1 MYTVFF
7 IGTAGS
13 GKSTLVSA
21 LYNWL
26 DDQGYDVGVVNLD
39 PAAEY
44 LPYTPDIDIR
54 DRISARKIMKQFK
67 LGPNASIIA
76 AVDMVV
82 TEAERIKEEMEVVGA
97 PVYLIDT
104 PGQMELFAFRQSGA
118 YLVQKL
124 SDVHSLV
131 VYVADAVYVQSVD
144 GFATTMLLALSSRI
158 RFKKP
163 QVLVVN
169 KADLLSEE
177 AVANIV
183 QWAEDP
189 DILLESIE
197 LPRYEKEILRS
208 VANLGGF
215 IEPIFVSAKTGEG
228 LDKLYYQ
235 IQLHYT
241 GGEDAQLPP

>member
-13 GKSTLVSA
+13 GKSTLVAA
-21 LYNWL
+21 LSTWMEE
-26 DDQGYDVGVVNLD
+26 QGFDVGVVNLD

-44 LPYTPDIDIR
+44 LPYVPDIDIR
-54 DRISARKIMKQFK
+54 DRVSARKVMKQYK

-124 SDVHSLV
+124 SDTHSLV
-131 VYVADAVYVQSVD
+131 VYVADAVYIQTID

-163 QVLVVN
+163 QILVVN
-169 KADLLSEE
+169 KADLLTEE
-177 AVANIV
+177 AVVNITN
-183 QWAEDP
+183 WSEDP
-189 DILLESIE
+189 ETLLESI
-197 LPRYEKEILRS
+197 
-208 VANLGGF
+208 
-215 IEPIFVSAKTGEG
+215 
-228 LDKLYYQ
+228 
-235 IQLHYT
+235 
-241 GGEDAQLPP
+241 

>member
-1 MYTVFF
+1 MYTIFF

-21 LYNWL
+21 LSNWL
-26 DDQGYDVGVVNLD
+26 EDQGYDVGVINLD
-39 PAAEY
+39 PAAEF
-44 LPYTPDIDIR
+44 LPYVPDIDIR
-54 DRISARKIMKQFK
+54 DRISARKIMKQYR

-76 AVDMVV
+76 AVDMAV
-82 TEAERIKEEMEVVGA
+82 TEIERIKEEMEVIGA
-97 PVYLIDT
+97 PMYLIDT

-118 YLVQKL
+118 YLVQRL

-131 VYVADAVYVQSVD
+131 VYVADASYVQTIE

-169 KADLLSEE
+169 KVDLLSEE
-177 AVANIV
+177 SVLNILN
-183 QWAEDP
+183 WAEDP
-189 DILLESIE
+189 ESLLTAID
-197 LPRYEKEILRS
+197 LPQFEKEILRS
-208 VANLGGF
+208 VANMGGF
-215 IEPIFVSAKTGEG
+215 IEPLLVSAKTLEG

-241 GGEDAQLPP
+241 AGEDKQLPP

>member
-13 GKSTLVSA
+13 GKSSLVSA
-21 LYNWL
+21 LSNWMEE
-26 DDQGYDVGVVNLD
+26 QGLDVGIINLD

-44 LPYTPDIDIR
+44 LPYVPDIDIR
-54 DRISARKIMKQFK
+54 DRISARKVMKQYK

-97 PVYLIDT
+97 PIYLIDT

-118 YLVQKL
+118 YLIQKL
-124 SDVHSLV
+124 SDVHTLV
-131 VYVADAVYVQSVD
+131 VYVSDAVYVQSVD

-163 QVLVVN
+163 QILVVN
-169 KADLLSEE
+169 KADLIAEE
-177 AVANIV
+177 TQANIIN
-183 QWAEDP
+183 WAEDP
-189 DILLESIE
+189 ETLLESMD
-197 LPRYEKEILRS
+197 LPNYEKEILRS
-208 VANLGGF
+208 VANMGGF
-215 IEPIFVSAKTGEG
+215 VEPIFVSAKTGEG

-235 IQLHYT
+235 LQIHYT

>member
-97 PVYLIDT
+97 PIYLIDT

-177 AVANIV
+177 AVANIA

-215 IEPIFVSAKTGEG
+215 TEPIFVSAKTGEG

>member
-1 MYTVFF
+1 MYTIFF

-44 LPYTPDIDIR
+44 LPYIPDIDIR
-54 DRISARKIMKQFK
+54 NRISARKIMKQFK

-82 TEAERIKEEMEVVGA
+82 AEAERIKEEMEAIGA
-97 PVYLIDT
+97 PIYLIDT

-169 KADLLSEE
+169 KVDLLSEE
-177 AVANIV
+177 AIANIA

-189 DILLESIE
+189 DILLESLE
-197 LPRYEKEILRS
+197 LPKYEKEIIRS

-241 GGEDAQLPP
+241 GGEDTQLPP

>member
-13 GKSTLVSA
+13 GKSTLVAA
-21 LYNWL
+21 LSTWMEE
-26 DDQGYDVGVVNLD
+26 QGFDVGVVNLD

-44 LPYTPDIDIR
+44 LPYVPDIDIR
-54 DRISARKIMKQFK
+54 DRVSARKVMKQYK

-97 PVYLIDT
+97 PIYLIDT

-124 SDVHSLV
+124 SDTHSLV
-131 VYVADAVYVQSVD
+131 VYVADAVYIQTID

-163 QVLVVN
+163 QILVVN
-169 KADLLSEE
+169 KADLLTEE
-177 AVANIV
+177 AVVNITN
-183 QWAEDP
+183 WSEDP
-189 DILLESIE
+189 ETLLESID
-197 LPRYEKEILRS
+197 LPSYEKEILRS
-208 VANLGGF
+208 VANMGGF
-215 IEPIFVSAKTGEG
+215 VEPIFVSAKTGYG

-235 IQLHYT
+235 LQIHYT

>member
-26 DDQGYDVGVVNLD
+26 DDQGFDVGVVNLD

-54 DRISARKIMKQFK
+54 ERISARKIMKQYK

-76 AVDMVV
+76 AVDMAV
-82 TEAERIKEEMEVVGA
+82 TEAERIREEMEVVGA
-97 PVYLIDT
+97 PIYLIDT

-131 VYVADAVYVQSVD
+131 VYVADALYVQTID

-163 QVLVVN
+163 QILVVN
-169 KADLLSEE
+169 KADLLTEE
-177 AVANIV
+177 AVTNI
-183 QWAEDP
+183 QNWAEDP
-189 DILLESIE
+189 ETLLESIE
-197 LPRYEKEILRS
+197 LPSYEKEILRS
-208 VANLGGF
+208 VANMGGF
-215 IEPIFVSAKTGEG
+215 VEPIFVSAKTGDG

-235 IQLHYT
+235 IQIHYT

>member
-21 LYNWL
+21 LSNWL
-26 DDQGYDVGVVNLD
+26 EDQGFDVGVVNLD

-44 LPYTPDIDIR
+44 LPYVPDIDVR
-54 DRISARKIMKQFK
+54 DRISARRIMKQFK
-67 LGPNASIIA
+67 LGPNASIVA
-76 AVDMVV
+76 AVDMMV

-97 PVYLIDT
+97 PIFLIDT

-118 YLVQKL
+118 YLIQRL

-131 VYVADAVYVQSVD
+131 VYVADAVYMQTVD

-163 QVLVVN
+163 QIVAVN

-177 AVANIV
+177 ATVTINNWV
-183 QWAEDP
+183 EDP
-189 DILLESIE
+189 EALLES
-197 LPRYEKEILRS
+197 LDMPQYEKEVLRS
-208 VANLGGF
+208 VANMGGF
-215 IEPIFVSAKTGEG
+215 VEPVFVSAKTGEG
-228 LDKLYYQ
+228 LDRLYHKLQ
-235 IQLHYT
+235 MHYT

>member
-13 GKSTLVSA
+13 GKSSLVAS
-21 LYNWL
+21 LSTWME
-26 DDQGYDVGVVNLD
+26 DQGYDIGIVNLD

-44 LPYTPDIDIR
+44 LPYVPDIDIR
-54 DRISARKIMKQFK
+54 DRISARKIMKQYK

-97 PVYLIDT
+97 PIYLIDT

-131 VYVADAVYVQSVD
+131 VYVADAVYIQTID

-163 QVLVVN
+163 QILVVN
-169 KADLLSEE
+169 KADLLTEDAIS
-177 AVANIV
+177 NIIN
-183 QWAEDP
+183 WAEDP
-189 DILLESIE
+189 ETLLESID
-197 LPRYEKEILRS
+197 LPNYEKEILRS
-208 VANLGGF
+208 VANMGGF
-215 IEPIFVSAKTGEG
+215 ITPLFVSAKTGEG

-235 IQLHYT
+235 LQVHYT

>member
-21 LYNWL
+21 LSNWL
-26 DDQGYDVGVVNLD
+26 EDQGYDVGVINLD
-39 PAAEY
+39 PAAEF
-44 LPYTPDIDIR
+44 LPYVPDIDIR
-54 DRISARKIMKQFK
+54 DRISARKIMKQYR

-82 TEAERIKEEMEVVGA
+82 TEIERIKEEMEVIGA
-97 PVYLIDT
+97 PMYLIDT

-118 YLVQKL
+118 YLVQRL

-131 VYVADAVYVQSVD
+131 VYVADASYVQTIE

-169 KADLLSEE
+169 KVDLLPEE
-177 AVANIV
+177 SVLNILN
-183 QWAEDP
+183 WAEDP
-189 DILLESIE
+189 ESLLTAID
-197 LPRYEKEILRS
+197 LPQFEKEILRS
-208 VANLGGF
+208 VANMGGF
-215 IEPIFVSAKTGEG
+215 IEPLLVSAKTLEG

-241 GGEDAQLPP
+241 

>member
-1 MYTVFF
+1 MNTVFF
-7 IGTAGS
+7 IGTAGA
-13 GKSTLVSA
+13 GKSSLVA
-21 LYNWL
+21 TLYNWL
-26 DDQGYDVGVVNLD
+26 DDQGFDIGVINLD

-54 DRISARKIMKQFK
+54 SRIDARRIMRQYK
-67 LGPNASIIA
+67 LGPNASIVV
-76 AVDMVV
+76 AVDMLIA
-82 TEAERIKEEMEVVGA
+82 EAERIKEEMKAIGA
-97 PVYLIDT
+97 PIYLIDT

-118 YLVQKL
+118 YLINKL

-131 VYVADAVYVQSVD
+131 VYVADAVYVQNID

-163 QVLVVN
+163 QILVVN
-169 KADLLSEE
+169 KSDLLTEE
-177 AVANIV
+177 AMASIIN
-183 QWAEDP
+183 WAEDP
-189 DILLESIE
+189 ETLLESID
-197 LPRYEKEILRS
+197 LPSYEKEILRS
-208 VANLGGF
+208 VANMGGF

-228 LDKLYYQ
+228 IDKLYYQ

>member
-13 GKSTLVSA
+13 GKSTLVAA
-21 LYNWL
+21 LYQWL
-26 DDQGYDVGVVNLD
+26 DNSGFDVGIVNLD

-44 LPYTPDIDIR
+44 LPYTPDIDVR
-54 DRISARKIMKQFK
+54 DRISARKVMKQYR

-82 TEAERIKEEMEVVGA
+82 VDADRIREEMGAVGA
-97 PVYLIDT
+97 PIYLVDT

-118 YLVQKL
+118 YLIQKL

-131 VYVADAVYVQSVD
+131 VYVSDALYAQTVD

-163 QVLVVN
+163 QILVIN
-169 KADLLSEE
+169 KADLISEDAVINITNWVE
-177 AVANIV
+177 DPHSLFDVAN
-183 QWAEDP
+183 
-189 DILLESIE
+189 LST
-197 LPRYEKEILRS
+197 YEREILRA
-208 VANLGGF
+208 VAAAGGF
-215 IEPIFVSAKTGEG
+215 LEPLFVSAKTGEG
-228 LDKLYYQ
+228 LDKLYYKM
-235 IQLHYT
+235 QLHYT
-241 GGEDAQLPP
+241 GGEDTQL

>member
-13 GKSTLVSA
+13 GKSTLVAA
-21 LYNWL
+21 LSTWMEE
-26 DDQGYDVGVVNLD
+26 QGFDVGVVNLD

-44 LPYTPDIDIR
+44 LPYVPDIDIR
-54 DRISARKIMKQFK
+54 DRVSARKVMKQYK

-97 PVYLIDT
+97 PIYLIDT

-124 SDVHSLV
+124 SDTHSLV
-131 VYVADAVYVQSVD
+131 VYVADAVYIQTID

-163 QVLVVN
+163 QILVVN
-169 KADLLSEE
+169 KADLLTEE
-177 AVANIV
+177 AVVNITN
-183 QWAEDP
+183 WSEDP
-189 DILLESIE
+189 ETLLESID
-197 LPRYEKEILRS
+197 LPSYEKEILRS
-208 VANLGGF
+208 VANMGGF
-215 IEPIFVSAKTGEG
+215 VEPIFVSAKTGDG

-235 IQLHYT
+235 LQIHYT

>member
-1 MYTVFF
+1 MYTIFF

-13 GKSTLVSA
+13 GKSSLVSA
-21 LYNWL
+21 LSNWMEE
-26 DDQGYDVGVVNLD
+26 QGLDVGIINLD

-44 LPYTPDIDIR
+44 LPYVPDIDIR
-54 DRISARKIMKQFK
+54 DRISARKVMKQYK

-97 PVYLIDT
+97 PIYLIDT

-118 YLVQKL
+118 YLIQKL
-124 SDVHSLV
+124 SDVHTLV
-131 VYVADAVYVQSVD
+131 VYVSDAVYVQSVD

-163 QVLVVN
+163 QILVVN
-169 KADLLSEE
+169 KADLITEE
-177 AVANIV
+177 TQANIIN
-183 QWAEDP
+183 WTEDP
-189 DILLESIE
+189 ETLLESMD
-197 LPRYEKEILRS
+197 LPNYEKEILRS
-208 VANLGGF
+208 VANMGGF
-215 IEPIFVSAKTGEG
+215 VEPIFVSAKTGEG

-235 IQLHYT
+235 LQIHYT

>member
-97 PVYLIDT
+97 PIYLIDT

-177 AVANIV
+177 AITNIA

>member
-13 GKSTLVSA
+13 GKSTLVAA
-21 LYNWL
+21 LSTWMEE
-26 DDQGYDVGVVNLD
+26 QGFDVGVVNLD

-44 LPYTPDIDIR
+44 LPYVPDIDIR
-54 DRISARKIMKQFK
+54 DRVSARKVMKQYK
-67 LGPNASIIA
+67 LGPNASIVA

-97 PVYLIDT
+97 PIYLIDT

-124 SDVHSLV
+124 SDTHSLV
-131 VYVADAVYVQSVD
+131 VYVADAVYIQTID

-163 QVLVVN
+163 QILVVN
-169 KADLLSEE
+169 KADLLTEE
-177 AVANIV
+177 AVVNITN
-183 QWAEDP
+183 WSEDP
-189 DILLESIE
+189 ETLLESID
-197 LPRYEKEILRS
+197 LPSYEKEILRS
-208 VANLGGF
+208 VANMGGF
-215 IEPIFVSAKTGEG
+215 VEPIFVSAKTGDG

-235 IQLHYT
+235 LQIHYT
-241 GGEDAQLPP
+241 GGEDTQLPP

>member
-1 MYTVFF
+1 MYTIFF

-44 LPYTPDIDIR
+44 LPYIPDIDIR
-54 DRISARKIMKQFK
+54 NRISARKIMKQFK

-82 TEAERIKEEMEVVGA
+82 AEAERIKEEMEAIGA
-97 PVYLIDT
+97 PIYLIDT

-177 AVANIV
+177 AVANIA

-189 DILLESIE
+189 DILLESLE

>member
-1 MYTVFF
+1 MEEREF
-7 IGTAGS
+7 
-13 GKSTLVSA
+13 
-21 LYNWL
+21 
-26 DDQGYDVGVVNLD
+26 DVGVVNLD

-44 LPYTPDIDIR
+44 LPYVPDIDIR
-54 DRISARKIMKQFK
+54 DRVSARKVMRQYK

-82 TEAERIKEEMEVVGA
+82 TEAERIKEEMEVIGS
-97 PVYLIDT
+97 PIYLIDT

-131 VYVADAVYVQSVD
+131 VYVADAVYIQNID

-163 QVLVVN
+163 QILAVN
-169 KADLLSEE
+169 KADLLTEE
-177 AVANIV
+177 AVVNITN
-183 QWAEDP
+183 WSEDP
-189 DILLESIE
+189 ETLLESIE
-197 LPRYEKEILRS
+197 LPGYEKEILRS
-208 VANLGGF
+208 VANMGGF
-215 IEPIFVSAKTGEG
+215 VEPLFVSAKTGEG

-235 IQLHYT
+235 LQIHYT

>member
-1 MYTVFF
+1 MYTIFF

-26 DDQGYDVGVVNLD
+26 DERGYDVGVVNLD

-44 LPYTPDIDIR
+44 LPYVPDIDIR
-54 DRISARKIMKQFK
+54 DRVNARKIMREFK

-76 AVDMVV
+76 AVDMAI
-82 TEAERIKEEMEVVGA
+82 TEAERIKEELEAVGA
-97 PVYLIDT
+97 PMYLIDT

-118 YLVQKL
+118 YLIQRL

-131 VYVADAVYVQSVD
+131 VYVADAVYVQTVD

-158 RFKKP
+158 RFKKS
-163 QVLVVN
+163 QILAVN
-169 KADLLSEE
+169 KADLLREE
-177 AVANIV
+177 AMANIAN
-183 QWAEDP
+183 WAEDP
-189 DILLESIE
+189 DSLLESIE
-197 LPRYEKEILRS
+197 LPTYEKEILRS
-208 VANLGGF
+208 VAYAGGF
-215 IEPIFVSAKTGEG
+215 LEPLFISAKTGEG
-228 LDKLYYQ
+228 LDRLYYR

-241 GGEDAQLPP
+241 AGEDAQLPP

>member
-13 GKSTLVSA
+13 GKSTLVAA
-21 LYNWL
+21 LSTWMEEREF
-26 DDQGYDVGVVNLD
+26 DVGVVNLD

-44 LPYTPDIDIR
+44 LPYVPDIDIR
-54 DRISARKIMKQFK
+54 DRVSARKVMKQYK

-82 TEAERIKEEMEVVGA
+82 TEAERIKEEMEVIGS
-97 PVYLIDT
+97 PIYLIDT

-131 VYVADAVYVQSVD
+131 VYVADAVYIQNID

-163 QVLVVN
+163 QILAVN
-169 KADLLSEE
+169 KADLLTEE
-177 AVANIV
+177 AVVNITN
-183 QWAEDP
+183 WSEDP
-189 DILLESIE
+189 ETLLESID
-197 LPRYEKEILRS
+197 LPSYEKEILRS
-208 VANLGGF
+208 VANMGGF
-215 IEPIFVSAKTGEG
+215 VEPIFISAKTGEG

-235 IQLHYT
+235 LQIHYT

>member
-21 LYNWL
+21 LSNWL
-26 DDQGYDVGVVNLD
+26 EDQGYDVGVINLD
-39 PAAEY
+39 PAAEF
-44 LPYTPDIDIR
+44 LPYVPDIDIR
-54 DRISARKIMKQFK
+54 DRISARKIMKQYR

-82 TEAERIKEEMEVVGA
+82 TEIERIKEEMEVIGA
-97 PVYLIDT
+97 PMYLIDT

-118 YLVQKL
+118 YLVQRL

-131 VYVADAVYVQSVD
+131 VYVADASYVQTIE

-169 KADLLSEE
+169 KVDLLSEE
-177 AVANIV
+177 SVLNILN
-183 QWAEDP
+183 WAEDP
-189 DILLESIE
+189 ESLLTAID
-197 LPRYEKEILRS
+197 LPQFEKEILRS
-208 VANLGGF
+208 VANMGG
-215 IEPIFVSAKTGEG
+215 
-228 LDKLYYQ
+228 L
-235 IQLHYT
+235 
-241 GGEDAQLPP
+241 

>member
-21 LYNWL
+21 LSTWM

-44 LPYTPDIDIR
+44 LPYVPDIDIR
-54 DRISARKIMKQFK
+54 DRISARKIMKQYK

-76 AVDMVV
+76 AVDMAV

-97 PVYLIDT
+97 PIYLIDT

-118 YLVQKL
+118 YLIQKL

-131 VYVADAVYVQSVD
+131 VYVADAVYVQSID
-144 GFATTMLLALSSRI
+144 GFTTTMLLALSSRI

-163 QVLVVN
+163 QILAVN
-169 KADLLSEE
+169 KADLLPEE
-177 AVANIV
+177 ALTNIIN
-183 QWAEDP
+183 WAEDP
-189 DILLESIE
+189 DTLLDSID
-197 LPRYEKEILRS
+197 LPTYEKEILRS
-208 VANLGGF
+208 IANMGGF
-215 IEPIFVSAKTGEG
+215 AEPLFVSAKTGEG

>member
-1 MYTVFF
+1 MYTIFF

-26 DDQGYDVGVVNLD
+26 DDQGYDVGLVNLD

-44 LPYTPDIDIR
+44 LPYIPDIDIR
-54 DRISARKIMKQFK
+54 NRISARKIMKQFK

-82 TEAERIKEEMEVVGA
+82 AEAERIKEEMEAIGA
-97 PVYLIDT
+97 PIYLIDT

-169 KADLLSEE
+169 KVDLLSEE
-177 AVANIV
+177 AIANIA

-189 DILLESIE
+189 DILLESLE
-197 LPRYEKEILRS
+197 LPKYEKEILRS

-241 GGEDAQLPP
+241 GGEDTQLPP

>member
-13 GKSTLVSA
+13 GKSTLVAA
-21 LYNWL
+21 LSTWMEE
-26 DDQGYDVGVVNLD
+26 QGFDVGVVNLD

-44 LPYTPDIDIR
+44 LPYVPDIDIR
-54 DRISARKIMKQFK
+54 DRVSARKVMKQYK

-97 PVYLIDT
+97 PIYLIDT

-124 SDVHSLV
+124 SDTHSLV
-131 VYVADAVYVQSVD
+131 VYVADAVYIQTID

-163 QVLVVN
+163 QILAVN
-169 KADLLSEE
+169 KADLLTEE
-177 AVANIV
+177 AIVNITN
-183 QWAEDP
+183 WSEDP
-189 DILLESIE
+189 ETLLESID
-197 LPRYEKEILRS
+197 LPSYEKEILRS
-208 VANLGGF
+208 VANMGGF
-215 IEPIFVSAKTGEG
+215 VEPIFVSAKTGDG

-235 IQLHYT
+235 LQIHYT

>member
-13 GKSTLVSA
+13 GKSTLVAA
-21 LYNWL
+21 LSTWL
-26 DDQGYDVGVVNLD
+26 EDQGFDVGIVNLD

-44 LPYTPDIDIR
+44 LPYVPDIDIR
-54 DRISARKIMKQFK
+54 DRISARKIMKLYK

-76 AVDMVV
+76 AVDMVA
-82 TEAERIKEEMEVVGA
+82 TEIERIKEEMEVIGA
-97 PVYLIDT
+97 PIFLIDT

-118 YLVQKL
+118 YLIQRL

-131 VYVADAVYVQSVD
+131 VYVADAAYIQTID

-163 QVLVVN
+163 QILVVN

-177 AVANIV
+177 SIATIMN
-183 QWAEDP
+183 WAEDP
-189 DILLESIE
+189 ESLLSAIE
-197 LPRYEKEILRS
+197 LPQFEKEILRS
-208 VANLGGF
+208 VASVGGF
-215 IEPIFVSAKTGEG
+215 VEPLFVSAKTLEG
-228 LDKLYYQ
+228 IDKLYYQ

-241 GGEDAQLPP
+241 GGEDTQLPP